1 MSSESTLQAVDSTPE
16 STVAATSA
24 PDSSNLSEPKSP
36 YVPPHLRHKLPVYP
50 TPTNTMEGSQTTTTI
65 TDIPSEKKPFQRKTF
80 TATEIYRH
88 FGVVHGGTINP
99 SINNHKE
106 LAYILIFRNQH
117 PQYPPKIFVKSN
129 LELIFK
135 DAAKGDDINPI
146 LETLD
151 IPLFEEEHQYRSKLF
166 KFKSWV
172 RVQKVER
179 LEKGSEALIEM
190 LTEKWRSDTPRRTG
204 FEMRE
209 REKSRREEKMK
220 KENALT
226 ITKAVEVGENGQ
238 ETVVENR
245 IFKDDPDDSE
255 DKNSQVKQGGP
266 GKPNTDEPL
275 SQKLEQTVPRSEV
288 AWKTSLSVDWGV
300 VTLEFVEN
308 GKENPL
314 YGSPVQLAP
323 PPIRETSEPT
333 GDLREEIDQVLKAT
347 GSMKLD
353 NNNSNSN
360 KYVTDGKKTI
370 RGARGEKSEKVK
382 ISKILQMDGADDTVL
397 VNDDLDSA
405 SIPSSPV
412 LEPATPKK
420 GSAINLPAY
429 ALQSSGSHPHQEKGS
444 AAGGLSISQSDI
456 SQSYIST
463 GMGDSMAE
471 DFGTISAPSET
482 EAEESDRWSEL
493 SEHDRPD
500 DENWMAVERGGMAK
514 EVY

>member
-1 MSSESTLQAVDSTPE
+1 MSSEATFPTVDSTAGSTDAATSTPE
-16 STVAATSA
+16 S
-24 PDSSNLSEPKSP
+24 SNLSGSKSA
-36 YVPPHLRHKLPVYP
+36 YIPPHLRHKLPDLSASAAATLKMT
-50 TPTNTMEGSQTTTTI
+50 TPEVV
-65 TDIPSEKKPFQRKTF
+65 PEKKPFQRKTF
-80 TATEIYRH
+80 TASEIYKH

-99 SINNHKE
+99 SINNYKE

-129 LELIFK
+129 LELIF
-135 DAAKGDDINPI
+135 DNESQGNEINPL
-146 LETLD
+146 LEHLE

-172 RVQKVER
+172 KIQKVE
-179 LEKGSEALIEM
+179 S
-190 LTEKWRSDTPRRTG
+190 G
-204 FEMRE
+204 FEMQE
-209 REKSRREEKMK
+209 REKSRREEKLK
-220 KENALT
+220 KENAA
-226 ITKAVEVGENGQ
+226 ITKMVEVGANGE

-245 IFKDDPDDSE
+245 FFKDDPDDSE
-255 DKNSQVKQGGP
+255 DKQPQRKLSGS
-266 GKPNTDEPL
+266 GKITL
-275 SQKLEQTVPRSEV
+275 SDTILQNLEKTTPRSEI
-288 AWKTSLSVDWGV
+288 AWRNSLNVDWGI
-300 VTLEFVEN
+300 VTLEFIEN

-314 YGSPVQLAP
+314 YGPPVNLLPYSTSKEPQP
-323 PPIRETSEPT
+323 PKDDISK
-333 GDLREEIDQVLKAT
+333 EIDDVSKAT
-347 GSMKLD
+347 GFMKLGD
-353 NNNSNSN
+353 IEKN
-360 KYVTDGKKTI
+360 VADGKKTI
-370 RGARGEKSEKVK
+370 RGTRGDKNEKVK
-382 ISKILQMDGADDTVL
+382 ISKALQTDGADDAVL

-420 GSAINLPAY
+420 GSAINLSSY
-429 ALQSSGSHPHQEKGS
+429 ALQTSGANPRREKPSNG
-444 AAGGLSISQSDI
+444 GGLSISQSDI

-493 SEHDRPD
+493 DDHDHTE

>member
-1 MSSESTLQAVDSTPE
+1 MSSEATFPTVDSTAGSTDAATSTPE
-16 STVAATSA
+16 S
-24 PDSSNLSEPKSP
+24 SNLSGSKSA
-36 YVPPHLRHKLPVYP
+36 YIPPHLRHKLPDLSASAAATLKMT
-50 TPTNTMEGSQTTTTI
+50 TPEVV
-65 TDIPSEKKPFQRKTF
+65 PEKKPFQRKTF
-80 TATEIYRH
+80 TASEIYKH

-99 SINNHKE
+99 SINNYKE

-129 LELIFK
+129 LELIF
-135 DAAKGDDINPI
+135 DNESQGNEINPL
-146 LETLD
+146 LEHLE

-172 RVQKVER
+172 KIQKVER
-179 LEKGSEALIEM
+179 LEKGSEELVEM
-190 LTEKWRSDTPRRTG
+190 LTLKWRSDTPRRSG
-204 FEMRE
+204 FEMQE
-209 REKSRREEKMK
+209 REKSRREEKLK
-220 KENALT
+220 KENAA
-226 ITKAVEVGENGQ
+226 ITKMVEVGANGE

-245 IFKDDPDDSE
+245 FFKDDPDDSE
-255 DKNSQVKQGGP
+255 DKQPQRKLSGS
-266 GKPNTDEPL
+266 GKITL
-275 SQKLEQTVPRSEV
+275 SDTILQNLEKTTPRSEI
-288 AWKTSLSVDWGV
+288 AWRNSLNVDWGI
-300 VTLEFVEN
+300 VTLEFIEN

-314 YGSPVQLAP
+314 YGPPVNLLPYSTSKDPQP
-323 PPIRETSEPT
+323 PKDDISK
-333 GDLREEIDQVLKAT
+333 EIDDVSKAT
-347 GSMKLD
+347 GFMKLD
-353 NNNSNSN
+353 DIEKN
-360 KYVTDGKKTI
+360 VADGKKTI
-370 RGARGEKSEKVK
+370 RGTRGDKNEKVK
-382 ISKILQMDGADDTVL
+382 ISKALQTDGADDAVL

-420 GSAINLPAY
+420 GSAINLSSY
-429 ALQSSGSHPHQEKGS
+429 ALQTSGANPRREKPSNG
-444 AAGGLSISQSDI
+444 GGLSISQSDI

-493 SEHDRPD
+493 DDHDHTE

>member
-1 MSSESTLQAVDSTPE
+1 MTTPD
-16 STVAATSA
+16 A
-24 PDSSNLSEPKSP
+24 
-36 YVPPHLRHKLPVYP
+36 LP
-50 TPTNTMEGSQTTTTI
+50 
-65 TDIPSEKKPFQRKTF
+65 EKKPFQRKTF

-117 PQYPPKIFVKSN
+117 PQYPPRIFVKSN
-129 LELIFK
+129 LELIFEN
-135 DAAKGDDINPI
+135 ASQGDEINPL
-146 LETLD
+146 LEHLE

-172 RVQKVER
+172 KIQKAER
-179 LEKGSEALIEM
+179 LVKGSNQLIEM
-190 LTEKWRSDTPRRTG
+190 LTVKWRSDTPRRSG
-204 FEMRE
+204 FEMQERE
-209 REKSRREEKMK
+209 RSKREEKLK
-220 KENALT
+220 KENAI
-226 ITKAVEVGENGQ
+226 ITKTLEVSANSE

-245 IFKDDPDDSE
+245 FFKDDPDEPE
-255 DKNSQVKQGGP
+255 DKQPQEKLGSPENP
-266 GKPNTDEPL
+266 ATTETL
-275 SQKLEQTVPRSEV
+275 IQKSEKTAPRSEV
-288 AWKTSLSVDWGV
+288 AWKNSLNVDWAV
-300 VTLEFVEN
+300 VTLEFIEN

-314 YGSPVQLAP
+314 LGPPVKLLDLAP
-323 PPIRETSEPT
+323 KQPRQPKDDLSKEI
-333 GDLREEIDQVLKAT
+333 GDVLKAT
-347 GSMKLD
+347 ESMKLD
-353 NNNSNSN
+353 SGE
-360 KYVTDGKKTI
+360 KEITDGKKTI
-370 RGARGEKSEKVK
+370 RGTRGVKTEKVK
-382 ISKILQMDGADDTVL
+382 LSKVLQMDGADDTVL

-420 GSAINLPAY
+420 GSDINLSAY
-429 ALQSSGSHPHQEKGS
+429 TLQPSGNNPRHEKAS
-444 AAGGLSISQSDI
+444 TGGRLSISQSDI

-463 GMGDSMAE
+463 GMGESMAE

-493 SEHDRPD
+493 SDHDRPE

>member
-1 MSSESTLQAVDSTPE
+1 MSSEATFPTVDSTAGSTDAVTSTPE
-16 STVAATSA
+16 S
-24 PDSSNLSEPKSP
+24 SNLSGSKSA
-36 YVPPHLRHKLPVYP
+36 YIPPHLRHKLPDLSASAAATLKMT
-50 TPTNTMEGSQTTTTI
+50 TPEVV
-65 TDIPSEKKPFQRKTF
+65 PEKKPFQRKTF
-80 TATEIYRH
+80 TASEIYKH

-129 LELIFK
+129 LELIF
-135 DAAKGDDINPI
+135 DNASQGNEINPL
-146 LETLD
+146 LEHME

-172 RVQKVER
+172 RIQKVE
-179 LEKGSEALIEM
+179 S
-190 LTEKWRSDTPRRTG
+190 G
-204 FEMRE
+204 FEMQE
-209 REKSRREEKMK
+209 REKSRREEKLK
-220 KENALT
+220 KENAA
-226 ITKAVEVGENGQ
+226 ITKTVEVGADGE

-245 IFKDDPDDSE
+245 FFKDDPDDSE
-255 DKNSQVKQGGP
+255 DKQPQRKLSGS
-266 GKPNTDEPL
+266 GKITL
-275 SQKLEQTVPRSEV
+275 SDTILQNLEKTTPRSEI
-288 AWKTSLSVDWGV
+288 AWRNSLNVDWGI
-300 VTLEFVEN
+300 VTLEFIEN

-314 YGSPVQLAP
+314 YGPPVKLLPYNTPKEPQP
-323 PPIRETSEPT
+323 PKDDISK
-333 GDLREEIDQVLKAT
+333 EIDDVSKAT
-347 GSMKLD
+347 GFMKLD
-353 NNNSNSN
+353 DIEKN
-360 KYVTDGKKTI
+360 VADGKKTI
-370 RGARGEKSEKVK
+370 RGTRGDKNEKVK
-382 ISKILQMDGADDTVL
+382 ISKALQTDGADDAVL

-420 GSAINLPAY
+420 GSAINLSAY
-429 ALQSSGSHPHQEKGS
+429 ALQTSGANPRREKPSHG
-444 AAGGLSISQSDI
+444 GGLSISQSDI

-463 GMGDSMAE
+463 GMGDSMAD

-493 SEHDRPD
+493 DEHDHTE